1 VTISILGVGRRG
13 AIGVKSGAERA
24 QNIDVLIE
32 EVAQVQLEEAI
43 RTATDLLLEDTTE
56 LSVLRPALVLFQNL
70 DEARP
75 LGDLEARQ

>member
-1 VTISILGVGRRG
+1 VTVSILSFGRRG

-24 QNIDVLIE
+24 QNIDVLVE

-43 RTATDLLLEDTTE
+43 PAATDLLLEDATE
-56 LSVLRPALVLFQNL
+56 LSVLCPALVLLQNL